1 VIDELER
8 PPTLAAA
15 AADALKDAILRG
27 DLRPGQPLREGELSA
42 SLNVSRGTVREAQ
55 RLLQDE
61 GLVEVVPHRGA
72 FVAELS
78 PRTVREMYTLRALLE
93 AYAVRL
99 AMEKDAYREEDFET
113 METLLRR
120 MGEFEEKGDIF
131 AYIEADLE
139 FHHEI
144 CKWSDHGLLL
154 DVLKSVQSLSRLCMI
169 NVKLYRTDLEPDGVQ
184 HRHIYDAIR
193 TGDPDQAED
202 AVREHLGFSRI
213 ALVAKVAEVQDENGD
228 SENPRLKRPS

>member
-1 VIDELER
+1 VLNELKR

-15 AADALKDAILRG
+15 TADAIRDAILRG
-27 DLRPGQPLREGELSA
+27 DIKPGERLREVELSTA
-42 SLNVSRGTVREAQ
+42 LDVSRGTIREAQ

-99 AMEKDAYREEDFET
+99 VMEKDAYSEEDFET
-113 METLLRR
+113 MEALLRR
-120 MGEFEEKGDIF
+120 MDEFEEKGDIF
-131 AYIEADLE
+131 AYIKADLE

-144 CKWSDHGLLL
+144 CKRSDHRLLL
-154 DVLKSVQSLSRLCMI
+154 DVLESLQFLTRLCMI

-184 HRHIYDAIR
+184 HRQIYDAIR
-193 TGDPDQAED
+193 LGDPVQAED
-202 AVREHLGFSRI
+202 AVREHLGFSRV
-213 ALVAKVAEVQDENGD
+213 ALVAKVKEVQDENGD
-228 SENPRLKRPS
+228 PKDA